1 MSQLY
6 ESHND
11 IVSLLPVKI
20 YRHNLAGNYIYSPLH
35 FHRSIELTVT
45 LTGSIRF
52 NSGSKNFDF
61 EESDWLLINSCEL
74 HSCRYIAPS
83 DTFTGISILF
93 SLPFIE
99 KWLGKDLFF
108 YNPEN
113 PSLTAQIKNI
123 SIDIFNMN
131 PDAPAYQFHL
141 MSCIY
146 EILALVSTQCIKK
159 DVSYS
164 VPSKQEV
171 HLASSFADYIEKH
184 YQENLSLTDMAE
196 HFQYTP
202 SYFSRHFKEALG
214 VNFHS
219 YLNFVRVGH
228 AAEQLSNGQENLTDC
243 AFNNGFP
250 NIKSFITTFKKLYGC
265 TPSAFLNSLKD

>member
-184 YQENLSLTDMAE
+184 YKDIEATLNRAILVAE
-196 HFQYTP
+196 EST
-202 SYFSRHFKEALG
+202 S
-214 VNFHS
+214 
-219 YLNFVRVGH
+219 
-228 AAEQLSNGQENLTDC
+228 
-243 AFNNGFP
+243 
-250 NIKSFITTFKKLYGC
+250 NIKKAAYDESKVILEDAKRNATKVINNALQKAERIE
-265 TPSAFLNSLKD
+265 SEAESLRRKVSVYKRRFRTLVEDQLDEMEQFDDRIN